1 MGNNQNHQKNHKKG
15 HQHITYSEMYKIII
29 IGYWKVG
36 KTSIINKYLEGKEF
50 NKPSNSIN
58 IFGFLFEGRNIG
70 VQICE
75 YSITDLGAG
84 SGLFESR
91 RTDIFIFVYDISD
104 KATFVSI
111 KRNITI
117 YKDRF
122 EEKDALIKL
131 VGNKFDFPRREIQR
145 NLEENLAKEYNA
157 FFIETSTV
165 TGEGINNYM
174 SYV

>member
-15 HQHITYSEMYKIII
+15 HQSITYAEMYKITI
-29 IGYWKVG
+29 IGCKKSG

-50 NKPSNSIN
+50 TKPSNSIT
-58 IFGFLFEGRNIG
+58 IFDFPFEGRNIG

-75 YSITDLGAG
+75 YLITDLGAG
-84 SGLFESR
+84 SGLFGSR

-122 EEKDALIKL
+122 EEKGALIIL
-131 VGNKFDFPRREIQR
+131 VGNKLDFPRREVQR
-145 NLEENLAKEYNA
+145 NLEEDLAKEYNA
-157 FFIETSTV
+157 FLIELV
-165 TGEGINNYM
+165 Q
-174 SYV
+174 